1 LTVFSPIL
9 GIFGY
14 SKPIANIANDLRAI
28 GIFGYSKPIAN
39 LANVTSSPRH
49 QARVARH
56 GSLCRSDQSIV
67 LFARSFL
74 LLAFCWRSP
83 PPGPT
88 AWPVGAGG
96 STRNFFIFDSPT
108 AH

>member
-1 LTVFSPIL
+1 L
-9 GIFGY
+9 GNLGNQKQIA
-14 SKPIANIANDLRAI
+14 KIANQLTGLAI
-28 GIFGYSKPIAN
+28 LAMAKRIAN

-49 QARVARH
+49 QARATKH

-67 LFARSFL
+67 LFAGSFL

-96 STRNFFIFDSPT
+96 FTRNFFIFSSPT